1 MINDNIIIE
10 DLGLNTRFEKGRDI
24 PVRNCWHFSSDG
36 NAMDLLFG
44 SQEDFRMAMNRIYMA
59 RQSTE
64 CHILAF
70 CLMNNHVHFIL
81 YGELNECKV
90 FMHSYIRRISM
101 YLRNKYGKDKSLK
114 DLPINYQVIDTQQYL
129 KTAICYVLKNPTNA
143 GMPYM
148 FYDYPWSSAALYFR
162 VKDGWSSVGFGEYL
176 IKKHLSRSDCR
187 KLLSCDCISNPL
199 EMMGDLIFPQE
210 YVDVDVVESLF
221 RSHRS
226 YMYYICRSSESDIE
240 SRDGYISRFTLPD
253 NELIQYR
260 RELSKNYYG
269 QENIRLL
276 NAEQRFKLCRMLL
289 SKYNCSKKQVVR
301 ICGLKFSEVKNIL

>member
-90 FMHSYIRRISM
+90 FMHSYIRECR
-101 YLRNKYGKDKSLK
+101 L
-114 DLPINYQVIDTQQYL
+114 
-129 KTAICYVLKNPTNA
+129 
-143 GMPYM
+143 M
-148 FYDYPWSSAALYFR
+148 FS
-162 VKDGWSSVGFGEYL
+162 
-176 IKKHLSRSDCR
+176 I
-187 KLLSCDCISNPL
+187 
-199 EMMGDLIFPQE
+199 
-210 YVDVDVVESLF
+210 
-221 RSHRS
+221 
-226 YMYYICRSSESDIE
+226 
-240 SRDGYISRFTLPD
+240 
-253 NELIQYR
+253 
-260 RELSKNYYG
+260 
-269 QENIRLL
+269 
-276 NAEQRFKLCRMLL
+276 
-289 SKYNCSKKQVVR
+289 
-301 ICGLKFSEVKNIL
+301 

>member
-1 MINDNIIIE
+1 MINDKRIIE

-24 PVRNCWHFSSDG
+24 PVRNCWHFSTDG

-81 YGELNECKV
+81 YGELSDCKI
-90 FMHSYIRRISM
+90 FMHNYIRRTSM
-101 YLRNKYGKDKSLK
+101 YLHNKYGKDKFLK
-114 DLPINYQVIDTQQYL
+114 GLPINYQIIDTQQYL

-143 GMPYM
+143 GMPYL
-148 FYDYPWSSAALYFR
+148 FYDYPWSSGALYFR
-162 VKDGWSSVGFGEYL
+162 VKDGWPSVRFGENV
-176 IKKHLSRSDCR
+176 IKKCLSRSDCR

-199 EMMGDLIFPQE
+199 VMMGDLIFPQE
-210 YVDVDVVESLF
+210 YVEVEVVETLF

-226 YMYYICRSSESDIE
+226 YMYYICRSSESDVE
-240 SRDGYISRFTLPD
+240 SKDGYISRFTLPD

-260 RELSKNYYG
+260 LELSKNYYG
-269 QENIRLL
+269 QESIRML

-301 ICGLKFSEVKNIL
+301 ICGLKFSEVKNML

>member
-1 MINDNIIIE
+1 
-10 DLGLNTRFEKGRDI
+10 
-24 PVRNCWHFSSDG
+24 
-36 NAMDLLFG
+36 
-44 SQEDFRMAMNRIYMA
+44 
-59 RQSTE
+59 
-64 CHILAF
+64 
-70 CLMNNHVHFIL
+70 
-81 YGELNECKV
+81 
-90 FMHSYIRRISM
+90 M

-143 GMPYM
+143 
-148 FYDYPWSSAALYFR
+148 
-162 VKDGWSSVGFGEYL
+162 L

-199 EMMGDLIFPQE
+199 VMMGDLIFPQE

-226 YMYYICRSSESDIE
+226 YMYYICRSSESDVE

-301 ICGLKFSEVKNIL
+301 ICGLKFSEVKNML